1 MFYMFTMM
9 TIHFVLFVFGFCVL
23 IAIAHANRYTQNI
36 DGKTKIMHEWVTLE
50 YDFPSPMKRSLIDR
64 KLLIPENLVLY
75 NMDGIRG
82 RIFTTIGRTSKPGI
96 PATLNTVVKRNGK
109 SFLKP
114 FPFLKLNRAGDCNS
128 IQSAQS
134 VKIDPNTN
142 YIWVLDE
149 GKVNN
154 IRFCRRKL
162 VGYCIRTRKEV
173 FRHIF
178 PDSVLSESSMLFGLT
193 LDRDQ
198 GITRYVYVV
207 DSFANKLIVVD
218 VVKNASWLFSH
229 PSMVNEANAGNITVN
244 GETIFSRGGINGI
257 STTSDFKFVYY
268 FCVASFKTW
277 QIPTSILRNPS
288 ADSNEFDENVR
299 MIGIRQHHAV
309 SLTSGTRSFFFPALE
324 INDMIKWDRKQ
335 DILID
340 GSEEVVNLRSLQR
353 LSQTTAL
360 NFADGIHVDN
370 GYLYFVTNKLHKVR
384 LGNLDFT
391 GDDGPNF
398 TIGKIFVG
406 EESYLL
412 GTHPKSYKNKVT

>member
-1 MFYMFTMM
+1 M
-9 TIHFVLFVFGFCVL
+9 TEHIVLSVFGFCVI

-36 DGKTKIMHEWVTLE
+36 DGKTTIIHEWVTLE
-50 YDFPSPMKRSLIDR
+50 YDFPSPMKRSLIDQ
-64 KLLIPENLVLY
+64 KLLISENLALV
-75 NMDGIRG
+75 NMDVIRG

-96 PATLNTVVKRNGK
+96 PATLTTVIKRNGK
-109 SFLKP
+109 SLLKP
-114 FPFLKLNRAGDCNS
+114 FPSLRLNRAGDCNS

-134 VKIDPNTN
+134 IKIDPNTN
-142 YIWVLDE
+142 YKWVLDE

-162 VGYCIRTRKEV
+162 VVYCIKTGKEV
-173 FRHIF
+173 FRYIF
-178 PDSVLSESSMLFGLT
+178 PDSVLSESSMLFDLT

-198 GITRYVYVV
+198 GITRYVYVA
-207 DSFANKLIVVD
+207 DSIANKLIVVD
-218 VVKNASWLFSH
+218 AVTNASWLFSH
-229 PSMVNEANAGNITVN
+229 PSMVGEASAGNITVN

-257 STTSDFKFVYY
+257 STTSVFKFVYY

-288 ADSNEFDENVR
+288 ADSIAFDENVR

-324 INDMIKWDRKQ
+324 INDISTWDRKQ

-340 GSEEVVNLRSLQR
+340 GSEEKVNLRSIQR
-353 LSQTTAL
+353 LSPTTAL
-360 NFADGIHVDN
+360 NFADGMHVDN
-370 GYLYFVTNKLHKVR
+370 GYLYFVTNKFHKVR
-384 LGNLDFT
+384 LENLDFS

-412 GTHPKSYKNKVT
+412 GTRPKSYKK

>member
-1 MFYMFTMM
+1 
-9 TIHFVLFVFGFCVL
+9 
-23 IAIAHANRYTQNI
+23 
-36 DGKTKIMHEWVTLE
+36 MHEWVTLE
-50 YDFPSPMKRSLIDR
+50 YDFPSPMKRSLIDQ

-114 FPFLKLNRAGDCNS
+114 FPSLKLNRAEDCNS

-162 VGYCIRTRKEV
+162 VIYCIRTRKEV

-198 GITRYVYVV
+198 GITRYVYVA
-207 DSFANKLIVVD
+207 DSIANKLIVVD
-218 VVKNASWLFSH
+218 AVTNASWLFSH
-229 PSMVNEANAGNITVN
+229 PSMEGEASAGNITVN

-277 QIPTSILRNPS
+277 QIPTSILETLPLT
-288 ADSNEFDENVR
+288 
-299 MIGIRQHHAV
+299 V
-309 SLTSGTRSFFFPALE
+309 SHLMKMLE
-324 INDMIKWDRKQ
+324 
-335 DILID
+335 
-340 GSEEVVNLRSLQR
+340 
-353 LSQTTAL
+353 
-360 NFADGIHVDN
+360 
-370 GYLYFVTNKLHKVR
+370 
-384 LGNLDFT
+384 
-391 GDDGPNF
+391 
-398 TIGKIFVG
+398 
-406 EESYLL
+406 
-412 GTHPKSYKNKVT
+412 